1 MSGIAT
7 TPHLHL
13 QIDTS
18 DAPFHPYWH
27 FTSAESNAA
36 GVSFYDAINIGL
48 NKDKAEKYTIN
59 PMTFI
64 NSYLGGIDAPS
75 FSSAPKETKSTIV

>member
-1 MSGIAT
+1 MIGRVGITGITT

-27 FTSAESNAA
+27 FTSTESRAA
-36 GVSFYDAINIGL
+36 GMGFYDAINAGL
-48 NKDKAEKYTIN
+48 NKDKAIKYTIN

-64 NSYLGGIDAPS
+64 NNYL
-75 FSSAPKETKSTIV
+75 